1 MARYDGDHRKLLL
14 KPHMTTPPTTAAQ
27 AGLALCKACHLL
39 SPCTPNGTVRCA
51 RCGATV
57 HMRTPHSLQKT
68 WFFVVLAGLLL
79 IPANL
84 LPMMTLLQ
92 FGRGEPDTIMSGVLR
107 LAREGFPAIA
117 LIVFTASIIVPFGKL
132 GALSY
137 LLITVQR
144 RSPMQT
150 QRRAQLFRVLEFLG
164 RWSMLD
170 IFVVALMV
178 ALVHLGQVVAIL
190 PGTGAMMFGA
200 SVVITMLAS
209 ISFDPRL
216 IWDAAV
222 TPPSA

>member
-1 MARYDGDHRKLLL
+1 MAGIIAHMN
-14 KPHMTTPPTTAAQ
+14 KPLITAASL
-27 AGLALCKACHLL
+27 GLALCKACHQLQRC
-39 SPCTPNGTVRCA
+39 PPDGAVRCA
-51 RCGATV
+51 RCGGLV
-57 HMRTPHSLQKT
+57 HLRTPHSLYKT
-68 WFFVVLAGLLL
+68 WFFVALALVLL
-79 IPANL
+79 IPANF

-117 LIVFTASIIVPFGKL
+117 LIVFTASIMVPFGKL

-137 LLITVQR
+137 LLLSVQR

-190 PGTGAMMFGA
+190 PGAAAMMFGA
-200 SVVITMLAS
+200 SVVVTMLAS

-216 IWDAAV
+216 IWDAAGE
-222 TPPSA
+222 

>member
-1 MARYDGDHRKLLL
+1 MKKL
-14 KPHMTTPPTTAAQ
+14 PITAASL
-27 AGLALCKACHLL
+27 GLALCKACHQLQRC
-39 SPCTPNGTVRCA
+39 PPDGTVRCA
-51 RCGATV
+51 RCGARV
-57 HMRTPHSLQKT
+57 HLRTPHSLQKT
-68 WFFVVLAGLLL
+68 WFFVGLAFLLL
-79 IPANL
+79 IPANF

-92 FGRGEPDTIMSGVLR
+92 FGRGEPDTIMSGVIR

-117 LIVFTASIIVPFGKL
+117 LIVFTASIMVPFGKL

-137 LLITVQR
+137 LLLSVQR
-144 RSPMQT
+144 RSPMQA

-190 PGTGAMMFGA
+190 PGAAAMMFGA
-200 SVVITMLAS
+200 SVVVTMLAS

-216 IWDAAV
+216 IWDAAE
-222 TPPSA
+222 